1 MKPTQIYKIM
11 METAPLHFSAQ
22 NGQLVSLYLLIDN
35 KADLNIQ
42 NKDEKTPFDLAL
54 EGIDN
59 KACIDILESSMV
71 SKVNIK
77 PAKK

>member
-1 MKPTQIYKIM
+1 M

-35 KADLNIQ
+35 KADINIQ
-42 NKDEKTPFDLAL
+42 NKDVKTPLDLAS

-59 KACIDILESSMV
+59 TDCVKILENTTT
-71 SKVNIK
+71 VNIK
-77 PAKK
+77 PAKSK